1 MSPQQERDIVQF
13 RETIIEQKD
22 VKARIDF
29 AEPVEWKPKDA
40 VKALDGD
47 IAQSYKA
54 AKLTLMIEDD
64 TVKTEHADA
73 RPKLIV
79 EDQFNVQKYPYIDK
93 KAGGIKWMNRGKL
106 FDLEHAFGFDPCF
119 VDKEGNL
126 VEPFISRTG
135 SKLAPKIEGVARV
148 LNPDFVGAYFH
159 ADMTVNPTNW
169 IGKKVLID
177 VGVEHNETY
186 GSKNIINRYKKIQ
199 SI

>member
-29 AEPVEWKPKDA
+29 AEPVEGKPKDA

-93 KAGGIKWMNRGKL
+93 KVGGIKWMNGGKL

>member
-1 MSPQQERDIVQF
+1 MNNQMERDEVQF
-13 RETIIEQKD
+13 REPIVEQKD

-29 AEPVEWKPKDA
+29 AEPTEWKPKDA

-119 VDKEGNL
+119 VDKDGNA

-148 LNPDFVGAYFH
+148 LNQDFLGVYFNP
-159 ADMTVNPTNW
+159 DMTVNPTNW

-177 VGVEHNETY
+177 VGVDNNETY
-186 GSKNIINRYKKIQ
+186 GAKNIVNRYKKVAVI
-199 SI
+199 